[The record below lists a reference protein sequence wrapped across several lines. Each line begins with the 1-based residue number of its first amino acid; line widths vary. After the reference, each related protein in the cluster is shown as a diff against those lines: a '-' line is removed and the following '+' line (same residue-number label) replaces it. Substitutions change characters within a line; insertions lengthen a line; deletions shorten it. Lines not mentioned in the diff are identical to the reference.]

1 MIVIYCYF
9 FSFSAILYD
18 LECHQLN
25 SLVLSVHA
33 SSSIHHYNSPDAHL
47 AYWLVLVFK
56 TRTLYTDALE
66 KVCPSPLFF
75 LPLVFQCLFPPSTLT
90 MFSRNLKV
98 PCLKKH
104 THTHTHKPS
113 KINYKLI
120 VWRPKLSV
128 FGLWSTV

>member
-1 MIVIYCYF
+1 MIVNYCYF

-18 LECHQLN
+18 LECHKLN

-56 TRTLYTDALE
+56 TRTLYTEALE
-66 KVCPSPLFF
+66 KVRLSPLFF

-120 VWRPKLSV
+120 V
-128 FGLWSTV
+128 

>member
-47 AYWLVLVFK
+47 AHWLVLIFK

-66 KVCPSPLFF
+66 KVCPSPILF
-75 LPLVFQCLFPPSTLT
+75 LPLVFQCLIPPSTLA

-104 THTHTHKPS
+104 TYTQAIKDQLQ
-113 KINYKLI
+113 INCLKA
-120 VWRPKLSV
+120 
-128 FGLWSTV
+128 

>member
-18 LECHQLN
+18 LECHKLN

-47 AYWLVLVFK
+47 AYWLVLIFK

-66 KVCPSPLFF
+66 KVRPSPFSSCPLSSSVCSHPLLLQFF
-75 LPLVFQCLFPPSTLT
+75 PEI
-90 MFSRNLKV
+90 LKY
-98 PCLKKH
+98 PALKKIH
-104 THTHTHKPS
+104 THTYTQAIKD
-113 KINYKLI
+113 
-120 VWRPKLSV
+120 
-128 FGLWSTV
+128 

>member
-18 LECHQLN
+18 LECHKLN

-66 KVCPSPLFF
+66 KVRPSPLFF
-75 LPLVFQCLFPPSTLT
+75 LPLVFQCLIPPSTLT
-90 MFSRNLKV
+90 RNLKV
-98 PCLKKH
+98 PCLKN
-104 THTHTHKPS
+104 THTHTHEPS

-120 VWRPKLSV
+120 V
-128 FGLWSTV
+128 